1 LLVHLLRK
9 ILAMTAP
16 SQDSLADIIPA
27 PRRRDHPPVPD
38 GAVAFDQLKHN
49 WLVAPLARCALK
61 LLNLRLQKVIFTAT
75 TGRSGTKALARF
87 FSSVPGCTALHE
99 PYPEMCGP
107 VLRAATYGNSDL
119 ADKAYWHVKS
129 INILRAAFG
138 SRYYIESNHCFIK
151 SFSRQAMDDFGN
163 RVAVIHLV
171 RPAID
176 VATSIYRLQHHPGT
190 AIGNTWWLD
199 YRAPSNL
206 IALARL
212 LDSDSEFSH
221 PFYKALW
228 YWHEIEMRIA
238 AWSAQRPSRRL
249 VRFETNWLGN
259 KQRLLQLL
267 DQLEIEYDPARIV
280 AISGQAENARAA
292 QKVVAALPAAQAQEM
307 LCRFRKLLARRDIDI
322 SVIGVGA

>member
-1 LLVHLLRK
+1 
-9 ILAMTAP
+9 MTAP

-61 LLNLRLQKVIFTAT
+61 LLNLRLQKV
-75 TGRSGTKALARF
+75 
-87 FSSVPGCTALHE
+87 
-99 PYPEMCGP
+99 
-107 VLRAATYGNSDL
+107 
-119 ADKAYWHVKS
+119 